1 MENQIGN
8 KGRAFRENQF
18 WNRPQVVLL
27 LEKDMAQLSKIEKG
41 LLQLKREQIPIIADI
56 LKASQICEVLKD
68 EKMAN
73 EVMFVAEEKHKQ

>member
-1 MENQIGN
+1 MENQNGN

-41 LLQLKREQIPIIADI
+41 KSKRYLVQQ
-56 LKASQICEVLKD
+56 ASTIKI
-68 EKMAN
+68 
-73 EVMFVAEEKHKQ
+73 